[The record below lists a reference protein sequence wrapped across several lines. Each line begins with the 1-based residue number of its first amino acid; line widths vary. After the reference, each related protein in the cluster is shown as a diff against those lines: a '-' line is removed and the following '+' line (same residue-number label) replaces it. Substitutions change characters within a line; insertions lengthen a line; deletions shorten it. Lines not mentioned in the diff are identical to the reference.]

1 MVFIFQCNV
10 VYLVKFCIFVIEFK
24 NKKMSTI
31 KAIGFANKYYT
42 LWSITE
48 QNQYVT
54 DINGNSWLSGVYTVF
69 QYHKN
74 ISIDLEKTKILHPD
88 LEIWEDLRGKTSS
101 WLKKSEKN
109 LCPNIIDFGK
119 YYKYTVESIL
129 EIDFNYLIWLC
140 DNRSNTENANYAM
153 TLPKVID
160 YFENKR
166 IDSLK
171 EKNNLILEFNA
182 LIEKGEIELIRE
194 SNLKIHGDLGYFT
207 EKIGNIIVT
216 FNFIDNMFIKREYQG
231 FEYGFPSIDD
241 KYKTM
246 KFKNLKYIIEKSID
260 EDSNEDHFNVNVID
274 VKEIK

>member
-1 MVFIFQCNV
+1 
-10 VYLVKFCIFVIEFK
+10 
-24 NKKMSTI
+24 MSTI